1 MKFKKRLLTCLE
13 FYWAKRLYVIYLAAF
28 FTAYITDSLRL
39 SAGFKESVLS
49 LWFVPALA
57 SGIIAR
63 RFVRKVANEKEAA
76 LALMQFIAERPYF
89 CTVAELTTRAI
100 AIFAA
105 SIGAAAAA
113 SIWLKDSYV
122 SIAIALT
129 LFAVAYARLTGRE
142 LKKMVE
148 EFQLAEKFREAH
160 EEIKI

>member
-1 MKFKKRLLTCLE
+1 M
-13 FYWAKRLYVIYLAAF
+13 
-28 FTAYITDSLRL
+28 
-39 SAGFKESVLS
+39 
-49 LWFVPALA
+49 
-57 SGIIAR
+57 
-63 RFVRKVANEKEAA
+63 
-76 LALMQFIAERPYF
+76 
-89 CTVAELTTRAI
+89 AELTTRAI

-148 EFQLAEKFREAH
+148 EFQLAEKLREAH